1 MKYHWR
7 TIISF
12 LLLLPSTSV
21 FSQTPDNMVYNPSFE
36 EHRECPQYI
45 EALGVMQ
52 EVDAW
57 WQPTGGSSDYFN
69 SCGKR
74 ECSVPLN
81 KLGYQSARSGEA
93 YCGIYCSREQYR
105 EYLQTRL
112 KSPLMAGKHYRVSF
126 WVSLS
131 EKSPH
136 AVATLGALFTKEC
149 IEDST
154 LGIVMQRETIDLGD
168 QGAQSIAVYFKPQ
181 VVNPRERPLTDTKEW
196 MEVSGEFTAEGGEEF
211 LTIGNFFPF
220 NKSRVVST
228 RDGNTPLHGAYYY
241 IDDISVTCIEE
252 EPLQTEPETLIATV
266 PEVGEVVLLENIYFA
281 IDKSEV
287 LQQSYNEIVKLKE
300 LLERNPS
307 MAIELRGHTDNQGTV
322 EHNQK
327 LSENRAKSVVEHLVN
342 MGIDRSRLSW
352 KGFGKS
358 EPVADNNSAEGRQKN
373 RRVEYKVLS
382 R

>member
-1 MKYHWR
+1 MRYHWR
-7 TIISF
+7 TLTCMLF
-12 LLLLPSTSV
+12 LLSIRPV

-36 EHRECPQYI
+36 EHRDCPQRI

-57 WQPTGGSSDYFN
+57 WQPTRGSSDYYN
-69 SCGKR
+69 TCGGR
-74 ECSVPLN
+74 ECSVPRN
-81 KLGYQSARSGEA
+81 KLGYQEARSGEA
-93 YCGIYCSREQYR
+93 YCGIYCSRDQYR
-105 EYLQTRL
+105 EYLQTKL
-112 KSPLMAGKHYRVSF
+112 KSPLVAGKRYKVSF

-136 AVATLGALFTKEC
+136 SATTLGALFTKEC

-154 LGIVMQRETIDLGD
+154 LGIVMKRETIDIGD
-168 QGAQSIAVYFKPQ
+168 QGTQSIAVLFQPQ
-181 VVNPRERPLTDTKEW
+181 VVNPRDRLLTDNKEW
-196 MEVSGEFTAEGGEEF
+196 MEVSGDFTAEGGEKF

-228 RDGNTPLHGAYYY
+228 REGSTPLHGAYYY
-241 IDDISVTCIEE
+241 IDDVSVTCIDEQPLVPNSNPTEE
-252 EPLQTEPETLIATV
+252 IL
-266 PEVGEVVLLENIYFA
+266 PEVGEIILLENIYFA
-281 IDKSEV
+281 VDKSEV
-287 LQQSYNEIVKLKE
+287 LRQSYNELVKLKE
-300 LLERNPS
+300 LLEKNPK
-307 MAIELRGHTDNQGTV
+307 MTIELRGHTDNQGTV

-327 LSENRAKSVVEHLVN
+327 LSEERAKSVVNHLIS
-342 MGIDRSRLSW
+342 MGIDKERLSW

-358 EPVADNNSAEGRQKN
+358 APVADNSSTEGRQKN

>member
-7 TIISF
+7 NIISIIF
-12 LLLLPSTSV
+12 LLSATPAY
-21 FSQTPDNMVYNPSFE
+21 SQATENMVYNPSFE
-36 EHRECPQYI
+36 EHRECPQRI

-57 WQPTGGSSDYFN
+57 WQPTAGSSDYFN
-69 SCGKR
+69 SCGGR

-81 KLGYQSARSGEA
+81 KLGSQSARSGNA
-93 YCGIYCSREQYR
+93 YCGIYCSRDQYR
-105 EYLQTRL
+105 EYLQTKL
-112 KSPLMAGKHYRVSF
+112 KTPLVAGKRYRVSF

-136 AVATLGALFTKEC
+136 AATTLGALFTKEC
-149 IEDST
+149 IEDTT
-154 LGIVMQRETIDLGD
+154 LGIVMNRETIDMGE
-168 QGAQSIAVYFKPQ
+168 QGSQSIAVYFEPQ
-181 VVNPRERPLTDTKEW
+181 VVNPRERLLTDTREW
-196 MEVSGEFTAEGGEEF
+196 MEISGEFTAEGGETF

-228 RDGNTPLHGAYYY
+228 REEKTPLHGAYYY
-241 IDDISVTCIEE
+241 IDDVSVVCIEQE
-252 EPLQTEPETLIATV
+252 SATPEPETPVEV

-281 IDKSEV
+281 VDKSEV
-287 LQQSYNEIVKLKE
+287 LQQSYNELVKLKE
-300 LLERNPS
+300 LLEKNPG

-327 LSENRAKSVVEHLVN
+327 LSENRARAVVDHLVS
-342 MGIDRSRLSW
+342 MGIDKERLSW

-358 EPVADNNSAEGRQKN
+358 EPVADNSTAEGRQKN
-373 RRVEYKVLS
+373 RRVEYRVLS

>member
-1 MKYHWR
+1 MKYCWR
-7 TIISF
+7 TLASILF
-12 LLLLPSTSV
+12 LLSATPV
-21 FSQTPDNMVYNPSFE
+21 FSQATENMVYNPSFE
-36 EHRECPQYI
+36 EHRDCPQHI

-57 WQPTGGSSDYFN
+57 WQPTAGSSDYFN
-69 SCGKR
+69 SCGGR

-81 KLGYQSARSGEA
+81 KLGSQSARSGEA
-93 YCGIYCSREQYR
+93 YCGIYCSRDQYR

-112 KSPLMAGKHYRVSF
+112 KTPLIAGKHYRISF

-136 AVATLGALFTKEC
+136 AATTIGALFTKEC

-154 LGIVMQRETIDLGD
+154 LGIVMKREVIDMGD
-168 QGAQSIAVYFKPQ
+168 QGSQSIAVYFEPQ
-181 VVNPRERPLTDTKEW
+181 VVNSRERPLTDTKEW

-220 NKSRVVST
+220 NKSRIVPT
-228 RDGNTPLHGAYYY
+228 RDGQTPLHGAYYY
-241 IDDISVTCIEE
+241 VDDVSVTCIEQ
-252 EPLQTEPETLIATV
+252 EPVEPEVSVEV
-266 PEVGEVVLLENIYFA
+266 PEVGEVILLENLYFA
-281 IDKSEV
+281 FDKSEV
-287 LQQSYNEIVKLKE
+287 LQQSYNELVKLKE
-300 LLERNPS
+300 LLERNPG
-307 MAIELRGHTDNQGTV
+307 MTIELRGHTDNLGTV
-322 EHNQK
+322 EHNQR
-327 LSENRAKSVVEHLVN
+327 LSESRAKAVVDHLVS
-342 MGIDRSRLSW
+342 MGIDKSRLSW

-358 EPVADNNSAEGRQKN
+358 EPVADNSTAAGRQKN

>member
-1 MKYHWR
+1 MKYCWR
-7 TIISF
+7 TLASILF
-12 LLLLPSTSV
+12 LLSATPV
-21 FSQTPDNMVYNPSFE
+21 FSQVPENMVYNPSFE
-36 EHRECPQYI
+36 EHRDCPQHI

-57 WQPTGGSSDYFN
+57 WQPTAGSSDYFN
-69 SCGKR
+69 SCGGR

-81 KLGYQSARSGEA
+81 KLGSQSARSGEA
-93 YCGIYCSREQYR
+93 YCGIYCSRDQYR

-112 KSPLMAGKHYRVSF
+112 KTPLIAGKRYRISF

-136 AVATLGALFTKEC
+136 AATTLGALFTKEC

-154 LGIVMQRETIDLGD
+154 LGIVMKREVIDLGD
-168 QGAQSIAVYFKPQ
+168 QGSQSIAVYFEPQ
-181 VVNPRERPLTDTKEW
+181 VVNSRERPLTDTKEW

-220 NKSRVVST
+220 NKSRIVPT
-228 RDGNTPLHGAYYY
+228 RDGQTPLHGAYYY
-241 IDDISVTCIEE
+241 VDDVSVTCIEQ
-252 EPLQTEPETLIATV
+252 EPVELEVSAEV
-266 PEVGEVVLLENIYFA
+266 PEVGEVILLENLYFA
-281 IDKSEV
+281 FDKSEV
-287 LQQSYNEIVKLKE
+287 LQQSYNELVKLKE
-300 LLERNPS
+300 LLERNPG
-307 MAIELRGHTDNQGTV
+307 MTIELRGHTDNLGTV
-322 EHNQK
+322 EHNQR
-327 LSENRAKSVVEHLVN
+327 LSESRAKAVVDHLVS
-342 MGIDRSRLSW
+342 MGIDKSRLSW

-358 EPVADNNSAEGRQKN
+358 EPVADNSTAAGRQKN

>member
-1 MKYHWR
+1 
-7 TIISF
+7 
-12 LLLLPSTSV
+12 
-21 FSQTPDNMVYNPSFE
+21 
-36 EHRECPQYI
+36 
-45 EALGVMQ
+45 
-52 EVDAW
+52 
-57 WQPTGGSSDYFN
+57 
-69 SCGKR
+69 
-74 ECSVPLN
+74 
-81 KLGYQSARSGEA
+81 
-93 YCGIYCSREQYR
+93 
-105 EYLQTRL
+105 
-112 KSPLMAGKHYRVSF
+112 MAGKHYRVSF

-196 MEVSGEFTAEGGEEF
+196 MEDSGEFTAEGGEEF

>member
-1 MKYHWR
+1 
-7 TIISF
+7 
-12 LLLLPSTSV
+12 
-21 FSQTPDNMVYNPSFE
+21 
-36 EHRECPQYI
+36 
-45 EALGVMQ
+45 MQ

-266 PEVGEVVLLENIYFA
+266 PEVGEVVPLENIYFA

>member
-1 MKYHWR
+1 MKYCWR
-7 TIISF
+7 TLASILF
-12 LLLLPSTSV
+12 LLSATPV
-21 FSQTPDNMVYNPSFE
+21 FSQALENMVYNPSFE
-36 EHRECPQYI
+36 EHRDCPQHI

-57 WQPTGGSSDYFN
+57 WQPTAGSSDYFN
-69 SCGKR
+69 SCGGR

-81 KLGYQSARSGEA
+81 KLGSQSARSGEA
-93 YCGIYCSREQYR
+93 YCGIYCSRDQYR

-112 KSPLMAGKHYRVSF
+112 KTPLIAGKRYRISF

-136 AVATLGALFTKEC
+136 AATTLGALFTKEC

-154 LGIVMQRETIDLGD
+154 LGIVMKREVIDMGD
-168 QGAQSIAVYFKPQ
+168 QGSQSIAVYFEPQ
-181 VVNPRERPLTDTKEW
+181 VVNSRERPLTDTKEW

-220 NKSRVVST
+220 NKSRIVPT
-228 RDGNTPLHGAYYY
+228 RDGQTPLHGAYYY
-241 IDDISVTCIEE
+241 VDDVSVTCIEQ
-252 EPLQTEPETLIATV
+252 EPVELELSAEV
-266 PEVGEVVLLENIYFA
+266 PEVGEVILLENLYFA
-281 IDKSEV
+281 FDKSEV
-287 LQQSYNEIVKLKE
+287 LQQSYNELVKLKE
-300 LLERNPS
+300 LLERNPG
-307 MAIELRGHTDNQGTV
+307 MTIELRGHTDNLGTV
-322 EHNQK
+322 EHNQR
-327 LSENRAKSVVEHLVN
+327 LSESRAKAVVDHLVS
-342 MGIDRSRLSW
+342 MGIDKSRLSW

-358 EPVADNNSAEGRQKN
+358 EPVADNSTAAGRQKN

>member
-1 MKYHWR
+1 MKYCWR
-7 TIISF
+7 TLASILF
-12 LLLLPSTSV
+12 LLSATPV
-21 FSQTPDNMVYNPSFE
+21 FSQVPENMVYNPSFE
-36 EHRECPQYI
+36 EHRDCPQHI

-57 WQPTGGSSDYFN
+57 WQPTAGSSDYFN
-69 SCGKR
+69 SCGGR

-81 KLGYQSARSGEA
+81 KLGSQSARSGEA
-93 YCGIYCSREQYR
+93 YCGIYCSRDQYR

-112 KSPLMAGKHYRVSF
+112 KTPLIAGKRYRISF

-136 AVATLGALFTKEC
+136 AATTLGALFTKEC

-154 LGIVMQRETIDLGD
+154 LGIVMKREVIDMGD
-168 QGAQSIAVYFKPQ
+168 QGSQSIAVYFEPQ
-181 VVNPRERPLTDTKEW
+181 VVNSRERPLTDTKEW

-220 NKSRVVST
+220 NKSRIVPT
-228 RDGNTPLHGAYYY
+228 RDGQTPLHGAYYY
-241 IDDISVTCIEE
+241 VDDVSVTCIEQ
-252 EPLQTEPETLIATV
+252 EPVEPEVSVEV
-266 PEVGEVVLLENIYFA
+266 PEVGDVILLENLYFA
-281 IDKSEV
+281 FDKSEV
-287 LQQSYNEIVKLKE
+287 LQQSYNELVKLKE
-300 LLERNPS
+300 LLERNPG
-307 MAIELRGHTDNQGTV
+307 MTIELRGHTDNLGTV
-322 EHNQK
+322 EHNQR
-327 LSENRAKSVVEHLVN
+327 LSESRAKAVVDHLVS
-342 MGIDRSRLSW
+342 MGIDKSRLSW

-358 EPVADNNSAEGRQKN
+358 EPMADNSTAAGRQKN

>member
-1 MKYHWR
+1 MKYCWR
-7 TIISF
+7 TLASILF
-12 LLLLPSTSV
+12 LLSATPV
-21 FSQTPDNMVYNPSFE
+21 FSQALENMVYNPSFE
-36 EHRECPQYI
+36 EHRDCPQHI

-57 WQPTGGSSDYFN
+57 WQPTAGSSDYFN
-69 SCGKR
+69 SCGGR

-81 KLGYQSARSGEA
+81 KLGSQSARSGEA
-93 YCGIYCSREQYR
+93 YCGIYCSRDQYR

-112 KSPLMAGKHYRVSF
+112 KTPLIAGKRYRISF

-136 AVATLGALFTKEC
+136 AATTLGALFTKEC

-154 LGIVMQRETIDLGD
+154 LGIVMKREVVDLGD
-168 QGAQSIAVYFKPQ
+168 QGSQSIAVYFEPQ
-181 VVNPRERPLTDTKEW
+181 VVNSRERPLTDTKEW

-220 NKSRVVST
+220 NKSRIVPT
-228 RDGNTPLHGAYYY
+228 RDGQTPLHGAYYY
-241 IDDISVTCIEE
+241 VDDVSVTCIEQ
-252 EPLQTEPETLIATV
+252 EPVEPEVSVEV
-266 PEVGEVVLLENIYFA
+266 PEVGEVILLENLYFA
-281 IDKSEV
+281 FDKSEV
-287 LQQSYNEIVKLKE
+287 LQQSYNELVKLKE
-300 LLERNPS
+300 LLESNPG
-307 MAIELRGHTDNQGTV
+307 MTIELRGHTDNLGTV
-322 EHNQK
+322 EHNQR
-327 LSENRAKSVVEHLVN
+327 LSESRAKAVVDHLVS
-342 MGIDRSRLSW
+342 MGIDKSRLSW

-358 EPVADNNSAEGRQKN
+358 EPVADNSTAAGRQKN